1 MTTKPTTLEKGRAV
15 VLAGLMVLSVIAMSV
30 AFAGGAAAATEDSV
44 TFNDQAIGVYNGSD
58 TMVVGPIYAQE
69 GQYLEVTDES
79 GEVVDEMVIP
89 EDATDAAIFVTPDEP
104 GEYTA
109 TLYSEEGGDEIDDDD
124 AMIYDATIELSD
136 QKSAKGTLEQVTVDT
151 ASLLDG
157 DDDDTEF
164 DVVLTDSDGNELGR
178 ATELTGTNEDIT
190 IDTSKITAQTEVTA
204 TIFVDDE
211 PLQTYDEDAGNFV
224 SVSDSATVDPDM
236 KNKHDDKEDD
246 TKHDKKKGD
255 KDYTEKGEKD
265 KSAGGDS
272 ANGDDSTDSGV
283 SNDASTDQDT
293 SAETNQD
300 QNVDQSND
308 QDAENDQDQDASQSN
323 SGDSMPGF
331 GVGVAL
337 VALLG
342 AAMLAFRQQN

>member
-1 MTTKPTTLEKGRAV
+1 
-15 VLAGLMVLSVIAMSV
+15 MVLSVIAMSV

-178 ATELTGTNEDIT
+178 ATELTGTNEDVT

>member
-15 VLAGLMVLSVIAMSV
+15 MLAGLMVLSVIAMSV

-44 TFNDQAIGVYNGSD
+44 TFNDQAIGVYNDSD
-58 TMVVGPIYAQE
+58 TMVVGPIYAQK

-79 GEVVDEMVIP
+79 GEVVDKTVIP
-89 EDATDAAIFVTPDEP
+89 VNATDAAIFATPDGP

-157 DDDDTEF
+157 DDNDTEF
-164 DVVLTDSDGNELGR
+164 DVVLTDADGNELGR

-211 PLQTYDEDAGNFV
+211 PLQAYDEDAGNFV
-224 SVSDSATVDPDM
+224 PVSDSATVDPDM
-236 KNKHDDKEDD
+236 KNKHDEKGDD

-255 KDYTEKGEKD
+255 NDYTEKGEKD

-272 ANGDDSTDSGV
+272 TNGHDSTDSGV

-308 QDAENDQDQDASQSN
+308 QDANNDQDEDASQSN

>member
-1 MTTKPTTLEKGRAV
+1 M
-15 VLAGLMVLSVIAMSV
+15 LAGLMVLSVIAMSV

-44 TFNDQAIGVYNGSD
+44 TFNDQAIGVYNDSD
-58 TMVVGPIYAQE
+58 TMVVGPIYAQK

-79 GEVVDEMVIP
+79 GEVIDSQVIP
-89 EDATDAAIFVTPDEP
+89 EDATDAALFVTPDGP

-157 DDDDTEF
+157 DDNDTEF
-164 DVVLTDSDGNELGR
+164 DVVLTDADGNELGR

-211 PLQTYDEDAGNFV
+211 PLQAYDEDAGNFV
-224 SVSDSATVDPDM
+224 PVSDSATVDPDM
-236 KNKHDDKEDD
+236 KNKHDEHDEKGDD

-265 KSAGGDS
+265 KSDGGDS
-272 ANGDDSTDSGV
+272 ANGHDSTDSGV

-308 QDAENDQDQDASQSN
+308 QDANNDQDEDASQSN

>member
-178 ATELTGTNEDIT
+178 ATELTGTNEDVT